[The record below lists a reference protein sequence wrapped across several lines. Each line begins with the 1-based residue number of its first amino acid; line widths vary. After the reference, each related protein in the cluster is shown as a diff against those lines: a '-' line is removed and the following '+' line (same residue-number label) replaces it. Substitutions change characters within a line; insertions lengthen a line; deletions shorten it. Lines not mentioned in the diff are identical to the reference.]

1 MTNSESNY
9 VAIIR
14 EICAEEGIELQSF
27 SFDWIFRLTKNGKTG
42 FILGYQF
49 GRPSRSSS
57 GTAVSWRSFS
67 RC

>member
-27 SFDWIFRLTKNGKTG
+27 SFGLDLPPHEKRKDWLYSGLPVRA
-42 FILGYQF
+42 QQRF
-49 GRPSRSSS
+49 GQLHLL
-57 GTAVSWRSFS
+57 
-67 RC
+67 

>member
-42 FILGYQF
+42 FILGYQ
-49 GRPSRSSS
+49 
-57 GTAVSWRSFS
+57 
-67 RC
+67 